1 METISKTAAALGR
14 KGGLSRS
21 PAKKAAG
28 KRNLLKARES
38 LTAEQRKERARKA
51 AAARWNKWKCS
62 TR

>member
-1 METISKTAAALGR
+1 MNDTQKAAAALGR

-38 LTAEQRKERARKA
+38 LTAEQRKERAKKA
-51 AAARWNKWKCS
+51 AAARWNKKMS